1 MNTEER
7 LRSHLERATAG
18 LPDVDR
24 LEAIVAEGGRRRVRT
39 RVGVVLATA
48 AAVAV
53 VVMAGQALQP
63 ITGQSPVLSQPG
75 GTSVPSPGETT
86 LPPETTPPPAT
97 AGNTVNGI
105 LVADAAGVRVVS
117 TDGETVRQLTSD
129 PGYGEIS
136 VAFEDRRG
144 GIVFQHAATPLPWP
158 QGSLLRLAAGET
170 TPTVVASPPEGGRL
184 VPVGPAGAAGE
195 TKFVYLVDTPAG
207 DLVETTMILVD
218 LDSGETVELGEL
230 GPYAEVT
237 VGGELVS
244 LVDRESN
251 DCPTHSLRRL
261 DGTDL
266 PSPLPDCLTIAAGVT
281 VAGNGFTLGVLDQ
294 GEFNVYS
301 IEGENVGHSV
311 VPDAYMATATTGG
324 WALRTPTETI
334 LLNHGGGEAHLDP
347 VETGWVAPYSTPLDL
362 AAGATLGSGSGD
374 LPCQAD
380 REAAI
385 ETALA
390 RQELPAAVAAT
401 RATIHAAAVACD
413 YTALGALAEADAT
426 TFSYGGGTDPV
437 AFWVAEGTQGRDPLS
452 LMARLLSTTP
462 AQDTETGTWAW
473 PAAHIDPTDEASWA
487 ELEDVFDAETF
498 ALLRQAD
505 GYLGYRIG
513 ITADGTWA
521 FAVGGD

>member
-24 LEAIVAEGGRRRVRT
+24 LDAIVAEGSRRRVRT
-39 RVGVVLATA
+39 RVGAVLATA
-48 AAVAV
+48 AAVAA

-63 ITGQSPVLSQPG
+63 TSDQAPVLSQPSA
-75 GTSVPSPGETT
+75 TSVPNPGQTT
-86 LPPETTPPPAT
+86 LPPDTAPPPAT
-97 AGNTVNGI
+97 PANTVNGI
-105 LVADAAGVRVVS
+105 LVADDAGVRLV
-117 TDGETVRQLTSD
+117 TADGETVGQLTSD
-129 PGYGEIS
+129 PGYREIS
-136 VAFEDRRG
+136 MVFEDRRG

-195 TKFVYLVDTPAG
+195 AKFVYLVDTPAG
-207 DLVETTMILVD
+207 GSVETTMILVD
-218 LDSGETVELGEL
+218 LDSGETRELGEL

-237 VGGELVS
+237 VGGEVVS
-244 LVDRESN
+244 LIDRESN

-261 DGTDL
+261 DGSEI
-266 PSPLPDCLTIAAGVT
+266 PSPLPDCLPIAAGVT
-281 VAGNGFTLGVLDQ
+281 VAGNGFTLGVLNQ

-301 IEGENVGHSV
+301 IEGENVGRSV

-347 VETGWVAPYSTPLDL
+347 VETGWVAPYSTPLEL

-374 LPCQAD
+374 LPCQPT
-380 REAAI
+380 
-385 ETALA
+385 ETGLT
-390 RQELPAAVAAT
+390 QQDLPAAVAAT
-401 RATIHAAAVACD
+401 RAAIHAAAVACD
-413 YTALGALAEADAT
+413 YTALGALAEADET

-462 AQDTETGTWAW
+462 AQDPETGTWAW
-473 PAAHIDPTDEASWA
+473 PAAHIDPTDEASWT
-487 ELEDVFDAETF
+487 ELEAVFDAETL

-505 GYLGYRIG
+505 GYLGFRIG
-513 ITADGTWA
+513 IAADGTWQ